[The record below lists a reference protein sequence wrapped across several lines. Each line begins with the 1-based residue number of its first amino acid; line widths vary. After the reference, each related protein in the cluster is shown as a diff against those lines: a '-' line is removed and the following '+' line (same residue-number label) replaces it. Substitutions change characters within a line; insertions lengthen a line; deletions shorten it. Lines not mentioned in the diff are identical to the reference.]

1 MDTISLV
8 PRRQRGVV
16 ISRLC
21 SRLLSMGTVV
31 RDNLAFNLPKSK
43 ESDAILWSALEKAGA
58 LQIVRHCHMDWIPCY
73 RGFRDGTELSEGQW
87 QRLAV
92 ARAIVAVKGGAR
104 LLVLDEPTSGLD
116 IRAEASFYSMIL
128 DLAKEFGLTTVIV
141 SHRFPTIRLADR
153 IVVLD
158 EGQIV
163 EDGSHDDLIN
173 RNGMY
178 ARMFNLQAQPFL
190 TGDDGSAVS

>member
-1 MDTISLV
+1 M
-8 PRRQRGVV
+8 
-16 ISRLC
+16 
-21 SRLLSMGTVV
+21 
-31 RDNLAFNLPKSK
+31 
-43 ESDAILWSALEKAGA
+43 
-58 LQIVRHCHMDWIPCY
+58 
-73 RGFRDGTELSEGQW
+73 
-87 QRLAV
+87 
-92 ARAIVAVKGGAR
+92 
-104 LLVLDEPTSGLD
+104 LDEPTSGLD